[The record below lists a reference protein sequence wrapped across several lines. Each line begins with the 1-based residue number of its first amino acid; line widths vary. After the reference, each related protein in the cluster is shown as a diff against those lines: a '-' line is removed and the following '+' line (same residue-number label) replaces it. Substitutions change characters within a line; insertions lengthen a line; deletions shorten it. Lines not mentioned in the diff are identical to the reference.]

1 MKLFIYFFLYIFK
14 RQTFDKKE
22 EKKKENWNLRYD
34 KKNERSNEYLIKRRK
49 EVRKLKFKIW

>member
-34 KKNERSNEYLIKRRK
+34 KKTKRW
-49 EVRKLKFKIW
+49 ELQFKK